1 MEKEVKGNGV
11 ALLPLGIFIVLF
23 IGTAIVTKDF
33 YSMPVILASLIAAG
47 VALSMNG
54 KENFMTKVEVFCRG
68 AGNTN
73 IILMILV
80 FLLAG
85 AFAGTAEKIGAV
97 DSIVNLGISIL
108 PANLLIVGLF
118 LIGCFISISMGTSM
132 GTIVAL
138 APIGIGIAEQT
149 GVAPALA
156 LSAVIG
162 GAMFG
167 DNLSMISDTTIAAV
181 RTQNTQMKDKFKV
194 NFFIV
199 LPAAIITA
207 AIYGVLTMGEQATV
221 GGEHAFDFITIIPYL
236 GVLVAAIAG
245 VNVLVVLVSGTLFAG
260 IVGIYNGTFGMSGL
274 ITTVTEGIKGMEDL
288 AMIALVIGGMIEVI
302 KHNGGIQYV
311 LDKILSRVKSRRGAE
326 FGIAGLASV
335 LDLSTANNTIS
346 IIMGGPL
353 AKNISEEYG
362 VDPRKSASL
371 LDIFS
376 GSIQGMLP
384 YGAQVLAA
392 AGLASISPLALLP
405 YSIYPI
411 LIAVAG
417 IIAIVINYPSFQRRE
432 NQVEK

>member
-1 MEKEVKGNGV
+1 MEKEIKGNGF
-11 ALLPLGIFIVLF
+11 ALIPLGIFILLF
-23 IGTAIVTKDF
+23 IGTAVVTKDF
-33 YSMPVILASLIAAG
+33 YSMPVVLASLIAAG
-47 VALSMNG
+47 VALSMNR
-54 KENFMTKVEVFCRG
+54 KENFMKKVEVFCRG
-68 AGNTN
+68 AGNSN

-85 AFAGTAEKIGAV
+85 AFAETAKKIGAV
-97 DSIVNLGISIL
+97 DSIVNLGISLL
-108 PANLLIVGLF
+108 PASLLVVGLF

-149 GVAPALA
+149 GISVALT

-181 RTQNTQMKDKFKV
+181 RTQNTKMKDKFKV

-207 AIYGVLTMGEQATV
+207 IIYGLLTMGEEAAID
-221 GGEHAFDFITIIPYL
+221 GGKSFDFITVLPYL
-236 GVLVAAIAG
+236 GVLIAAIVG
-245 VNVLVVLVSGTLFAG
+245 VNVLIVLVSGTLFAG
-260 IVGIYNGTFGMSGL
+260 VVGLFNGTFGLSGL
-274 ITTVTEGIKGMEDL
+274 VSTVTDGIKGMEDL
-288 AMIALVIGGMIEVI
+288 AMIALIIGGMIEVI
-302 KHNGGIQYV
+302 RYNGGVQYV
-311 LDKILSRVKSRRGAE
+311 LDKILNRVKSRKGAE
-326 FGIAGLASV
+326 FGIAGLATI

-353 AKNISEEYG
+353 AKNISEEYH
-362 VDPRKSASL
+362 VDARKSASI

-376 GSIQGMLP
+376 GSVQGMLP
-384 YGAQVLAA
+384 YGAQLLAA
-392 AGLASISPLALLP
+392 AGLASISPLALIP

-411 LIAVAG
+411 LTAVAG
-417 IIAIVINYPSFQRRE
+417 IIAISINYPSFRKETTVE
-432 NQVEK
+432 N

>member
-1 MEKEVKGNGV
+1 MENQIKGNGM
-11 ALLPLGIFIVLF
+11 ALLPLVVFILLF
-23 IGTAIVTKDF
+23 IGTAIVTNDF

-47 VALSMNG
+47 VALSMNR
-54 KENFMTKVEVFCRG
+54 KESFMKKVEIFCKG
-68 AGNTN
+68 AGNSN

-85 AFAGTAEKIGAV
+85 AFAATAEKIGAV

-108 PANLLIVGLF
+108 PPNLLIVGLF

-199 LPAAIITA
+199 LPAAIVTA
-207 AIYGVLTMGEQATV
+207 VIYGIWTMGEQAV
-221 GGEHAFDFITIIPYL
+221 VSGEHAFEFITILPYL

-245 VNVLVVLVSGTLFAG
+245 VNVLVVLVSGVFFAG
-260 IVGIYNGTFGMSGL
+260 IVGLYNSSFGMSGL
-274 ITTVTEGIKGMEDL
+274 VSTVTEGIRGMEDL

-302 KHNGGIQYV
+302 KHNGGIQFV
-311 LDKILSRVKSRRGAE
+311 LDRILSRVKSRRGAE

-362 VDPRKSASL
+362 VDPRKSASI

-376 GSIQGMLP
+376 GSVQGMLP

-417 IIAIVINYPSFQRRE
+417 IVAIMINYPSFERKE
-432 NQVEK
+432 AKN

>member
-1 MEKEVKGNGV
+1 MENQIKGNGM
-11 ALLPLGIFIVLF
+11 ALLPLAVFILLF
-23 IGTAIVTKDF
+23 IGTAIVTNDF

-47 VALSMNG
+47 VALSMNR
-54 KENFMTKVEVFCRG
+54 KENFMKKVEIFCKG
-68 AGNTN
+68 AGNSN

-85 AFAGTAEKIGAV
+85 AFAATAEKIGAV

-108 PANLLIVGLF
+108 PPNLLIVGLF

-181 RTQNTQMKDKFKV
+181 RTQNTQMRDKFKV

-199 LPAAIITA
+199 LPAAIVTA
-207 AIYGVLTMGEQATV
+207 VIYGIWTMGEQAV
-221 GGEHAFDFITIIPYL
+221 VSGEHAFEFITILPYL

-245 VNVLVVLVSGTLFAG
+245 VNVLVVLVSGVFFAG
-260 IVGIYNGTFGMSGL
+260 IVGLYNGSFGMSGL
-274 ITTVTEGIKGMEDL
+274 VSTVTEGIRGMEDL

-302 KHNGGIQYV
+302 KHNGGIQFV
-311 LDKILSRVKSRRGAE
+311 LDRILSRVKSRRGAE

-362 VDPRKSASL
+362 VDPRKSASI

-376 GSIQGMLP
+376 GSVQGMLP

-417 IIAIVINYPSFQRRE
+417 IVAIMINYPSFERKE
-432 NQVEK
+432 AKN

>member
-1 MEKEVKGNGV
+1 MENQIKGNGM
-11 ALLPLGIFIVLF
+11 ALLPLAVFIILF
-23 IGTAIVTKDF
+23 IGTAIVTNDF
-33 YSMPVILASLIAAG
+33 YSMPVILASLISAG
-47 VALSMNG
+47 VALSMNR
-54 KENFMTKVEVFCRG
+54 KESFMKKVEIFCKG
-68 AGNTN
+68 AGNSN

-85 AFAGTAEKIGAV
+85 AFAATAEKIGAV

-108 PANLLIVGLF
+108 PPNLLIVGLF

-138 APIGIGIAEQT
+138 APIGIGIADQT

-199 LPAAIITA
+199 LPAAIVTA
-207 AIYGVLTMGEQATV
+207 VIYGIWTMGEQAV
-221 GGEHAFDFITIIPYL
+221 VSGEHAFEFITILPYL

-245 VNVLVVLVSGTLFAG
+245 VNVLVVLVSGVFFAG
-260 IVGIYNGTFGMSGL
+260 IVGLYNGAFGMSGL
-274 ITTVTEGIKGMEDL
+274 VSTVTEGIKGMEDL

-302 KHNGGIQYV
+302 KHNGGIQFV
-311 LDKILSRVKSRRGAE
+311 LDRILSRVKSRRGAE

-362 VDPRKSASL
+362 VDPRKSASI
-371 LDIFS
+371 LDIFA
-376 GSIQGMLP
+376 GSVQGMLP

-417 IIAIVINYPSFQRRE
+417 IVAIMINYPSFERKE
-432 NQVEK
+432 AKD

>member
-1 MEKEVKGNGV
+1 MENQIKGNGM
-11 ALLPLGIFIVLF
+11 ALLPLAVFILLF
-23 IGTAIVTKDF
+23 IGTAIVTNDF

-47 VALSMNG
+47 VALSMNR
-54 KENFMTKVEVFCRG
+54 KESFMKKVEIFCKG
-68 AGNTN
+68 AGNSN

-85 AFAGTAEKIGAV
+85 AFAATAEKIGAV

-108 PANLLIVGLF
+108 PPNLLIVGLF

-199 LPAAIITA
+199 LPAAIVTA
-207 AIYGVLTMGEQATV
+207 VIYGVWTMGEQAV
-221 GGEHAFDFITIIPYL
+221 VSGEHAFEFITILPYL

-245 VNVLVVLVSGTLFAG
+245 VNVLVVLVSGVFFAG
-260 IVGIYNGTFGMSGL
+260 IVGLYNGSFGMSGL
-274 ITTVTEGIKGMEDL
+274 VSTVTEGIRGMEDL

-302 KHNGGIQYV
+302 KHNGGIQFV
-311 LDKILSRVKSRRGAE
+311 LDRILSRVKSRRGAE

-362 VDPRKSASL
+362 VDPRKSASI
-371 LDIFS
+371 LDIFA
-376 GSIQGMLP
+376 GSVQGMLP

-417 IIAIVINYPSFQRRE
+417 IVAIMINYPSFERKE
-432 NQVEK
+432 AKN

>member
-1 MEKEVKGNGV
+1 MENQIKGNGM
-11 ALLPLGIFIVLF
+11 ALLPLAVFIILF
-23 IGTAIVTKDF
+23 IGTAIVTNDF

-47 VALSMNG
+47 VALSMNR
-54 KENFMTKVEVFCRG
+54 KESFMKKVEIFCKG
-68 AGNTN
+68 AGNSN

-85 AFAGTAEKIGAV
+85 AFAATAEKIGAV

-108 PANLLIVGLF
+108 PPNLLIVGLF

-199 LPAAIITA
+199 LPAAIVTA
-207 AIYGVLTMGEQATV
+207 VIYGIWTVGEQAV
-221 GGEHAFDFITIIPYL
+221 VSGEHAFEFMTILPYL

-245 VNVLVVLVSGTLFAG
+245 VNVLVVLVSGVLFAG
-260 IVGIYNGTFGMSGL
+260 IVGFYNGSFGMSGL
-274 ITTVTEGIKGMEDL
+274 VSTVTEGIRGMEDL

-302 KHNGGIQYV
+302 KHNGGIQFV
-311 LDKILSRVKSRRGAE
+311 LDRILSRVKSRKGAE

-362 VDPRKSASL
+362 VDPRKSASI

-376 GSIQGMLP
+376 GSVQGMLP

-411 LIAVAG
+411 LIAIAG
-417 IIAIVINYPSFQRRE
+417 IVAIMINYPSFDRKDAK
-432 NQVEK
+432 N